1 MKYKSFETERLL
13 LKPTD
18 LEDIDLIFEL
28 MNSEKW
34 LKYIGD
40 RNIKTKEDAKQYIID
55 RHLPNFENYGYGSYT
70 VVVKDS
76 GEKIGSTGLF
86 KREGLEVV
94 DIGFAFL
101 DSSIGKGYGYESS
114 KEILDAGKKIF
125 GLEKVS
131 AITLPT
137 NIASQKLIE
146 KLGLTYQKMIQIPND
161 TDELMYYEMTL

>member
-1 MKYKSFETERLL
+1 MTYNNFETERLF

-28 MNSEKW
+28 MNSDKW

-55 RHLPNFENYGYGSYT
+55 RHLPNFEKYGYGSYT
-70 VVVKDS
+70 VVVKES
-76 GEKIGSTGLF
+76 GEKVGSTGLF

-101 DSSIGKGYGYESS
+101 DAAIGKGYGYESS
-114 KEILDAGKKIF
+114 KKILEAGKTIF

-137 NIASQKLIE
+137 NMASQKLIE
-146 KLGLTYQKMIQIPND
+146 KLGLIYQKMILIPND
-161 TDELMYYEMTL
+161 DEELMYYEMTL